1 MSPGMHILA
10 GSYDGRL
17 VALSVLIAACASYVA
32 LDLGSRIAAA
42 RGRSRF
48 VWLLGGGAAM
58 GLGIWSMHYIGMLAF
73 SLPVPVLYDLP
84 TVLLSLLA
92 AIFASGIALFVVSRR
107 SLDVLGAVGGSIAM
121 GIAIAAMHYVG
132 MEAVRLPAMCHW
144 NVGLVALSV
153 VIAIV
158 VSLVALWLVFRFR
171 SNARPFAPLKLASAA
186 LMGVAVAAMHYTG
199 MAACTFSPEGL
210 SGDLSHAVSIS
221 ALGVTGITAVTF
233 MVLALA
239 LVTSMLDR
247 RFSAQS
253 RELQSSEERYR
264 LLFERSLAGLY
275 RSTRDGRL
283 LECNAAFARM
293 FGYRS
298 SEECLRRQAADLYA
312 DPAARD
318 LFVGELGRQRQ
329 LADFESCL
337 KRQDG
342 RPVWVLEN
350 AFLLDGKAGEPEVIE
365 GTLIDITERKMSEEV
380 VTKAREAAEATNRAK
395 SEFLANM
402 SHEIR
407 TPMNGIIGMTEL
419 ALGTDLTAE
428 QREYLDMVRVSADA
442 LLKLINDILDLS
454 KIEAGK
460 LELDPI
466 DFDLRYALDETVR
479 FLAPSAHQKGLE
491 MTLHVA
497 SDVPS
502 ALHGDPSR
510 LRQVI
515 VNLIGNAVKFTET
528 GEVVVQVNMESREE
542 QRVVLHFSVA
552 DTGIGIPREKQ
563 ETIFASFTQ
572 ADASVTRRF
581 GGTGL
586 GLTIASQLIAFMG
599 GRISVES
606 RPGMGSTFH
615 FTLPF
620 TARPAPA
627 AAAPPR
633 SMADLRGIA
642 VLVVDDSA
650 TNRRLLE
657 EVLAQWEMRPTSVDS
672 GEAALHALERAWTCG
687 EPYQIV
693 LLDFQMPAMDGFE
706 VARRIKA
713 RPDLAVTTIM
723 MVSSVGHRG
732 DALRCRE
739 AGVASYLTKPVR
751 QAVLLDALLAVLANT
766 GQPVSAPALVTRH
779 SLREMGRPR
788 HILLAEDNPVNQK
801 LVVRILEKHGL
812 SVVVARNG
820 REALAAIERER
831 FDIVLMDVQ
840 MPEMGGFEACM
851 EIRRRESAM
860 GGHLPVVAL
869 TAHALKGDREA
880 CLSAGM
886 DDYLAKPL
894 RAPELLAVIARLT
907 AGAAAPPAPE
917 AALAVAAGPVFDPAA
932 ALSQV
937 DGDRALLAEL
947 VDLLRAESPRM
958 LANLRRSLQ
967 ANDPTAVERAAHE
980 LRGSVSNF
988 GAHPVSQVALD
999 LEVMGRG
1006 GALAGG
1012 AARLADLEREVAHL
1026 ERALVQLAE
1035 EVVR

>member
-1 MSPGMHILA
+1 MSPGMPILA

-17 VALSVLIAACASYVA
+17 VALSVMIAASASYVA
-32 LDLGSRIAAA
+32 LDLGSRITAA
-42 RGRSRF
+42 RGRSRL
-48 VWLLGGGAAM
+48 VWLAGGAAAM

-92 AIFASGIALFVVSRR
+92 AFFASGIALFVVSRR
-107 SLDVLGAVGGSIAM
+107 RLDLLGAVGGSMVM

-132 MEAVRLPAMCHW
+132 MEAMRLPAMCHW

-158 VSLVALWLVFRFR
+158 VSLVALQLVFRFR
-171 SNARPFAPLKLASAA
+171 SNAKPFAPLRLASAA

-199 MAACTFSPEGL
+199 MAACTFTPETW

-253 RELQSSEERYR
+253 MELRSSEERYR

-283 LECNAAFARM
+283 LECNAAFARI

-298 SEECLRRQAADLYA
+298 CEECLQWQAADLYA
-312 DPAARD
+312 DPAARER
-318 LFVGELGRQRQ
+318 FVGELAQQRQ
-329 LADFESCL
+329 LADVESCL

-350 AFLLDGKAGEPEVIE
+350 AFMLDGKAGEPEVIE
-365 GTLIDITERKMSEEV
+365 GTLIDITERKLGEEV
-380 VTKAREAAEATNRAK
+380 VTKAREAAEATTRAK

-419 ALGTDLTAE
+419 ALGTDLTPE
-428 QREYLDMVRVSADA
+428 QREYLDLVHVSADA

-466 DFDLRYALDETVR
+466 DFDLRYALGETVR

-491 MTLHVA
+491 MALHVA
-497 SDVPS
+497 PDVPS
-502 ALHGDPSR
+502 ALHGDPAR
-510 LRQVI
+510 LRQVV
-515 VNLIGNAVKFTET
+515 VNLVGNAVKFTET
-528 GEVVVQVNMESREE
+528 GEVVVRVNMENLEE
-542 QRVVLHFSVA
+542 QQVVLRFSVA
-552 DTGIGIPREKQ
+552 DTGIGIPPEKQ
-563 ETIFASFTQ
+563 ETIFASFSQ
-572 ADASVTRRF
+572 ADASTTRRF

-586 GLTIASQLIAFMG
+586 GLTIACQLVALMG

-606 RPGMGSTFH
+606 RPGMGSNFH
-615 FTLPF
+615 FALPF

-627 AAAPPR
+627 AAPPPR
-633 SMADLRGIA
+633 RMAELRGMS
-642 VLVVDDSA
+642 VLVVDDNA
-650 TNRRLLE
+650 TNRRILE
-657 EVLAQWEMRPTSVDS
+657 EVLTQWEMQPTVVDS
-672 GEAALHALERAWTCG
+672 GEAAIHALERAWICG

-706 VARRIKA
+706 VARQIKA
-713 RPDLAVTTIM
+713 RPELAAATIM
-723 MVSSVGHRG
+723 MLSSVGHRG

-751 QAVLLDALLAVLANT
+751 QAVLMDALLAVLANAA
-766 GQPVSAPALVTRH
+766 QPASTPALVTRH
-779 SLREMGRPR
+779 SLSETARSR
-788 HILLAEDNPVNQK
+788 HVLLAEDNPVNQK
-801 LVVRILEKHGL
+801 LVVKILEKHGL
-812 SVVVARNG
+812 SVVVAANG
-820 REALAAIERER
+820 REALAAIARES

-851 EIRRRESAM
+851 EIRRGESAT

-869 TAHALKGDREA
+869 TAHALKGDCEA

-886 DDYLAKPL
+886 DDYLAKPI

-907 AGAAAPPAPE
+907 ANAPDPSAPE
-917 AALAVAAGPVFDPAA
+917 APAPAAAGPAFDPAA
-932 ALSQV
+932 ALSLV

-947 VDLLRAESPRM
+947 VELLRAESPRM
-958 LANLRRSLQ
+958 LANVRRGLQ
-967 ANDPTAVERAAHE
+967 ANDPKAVEQAAHE

-988 GAHPVSQVALD
+988 GAHPASELALD
-999 LEVMGRG
+999 LEVMGRE

-1012 AARLADLEREVAHL
+1012 AARLAALEREVAHL
-1026 ERALVQLAE
+1026 EDALVQLGE
-1035 EVVR
+1035 EVLR